1 MPEIRNLLGAFNFR
15 GDEIEKTMSSLS
27 GGERARVALLKLI
40 LRKPNFLIMDEPT
53 NHLDASSREVLE
65 QALQNYEGTILCVS
79 HDRYFVNKL
88 ASRILSFSGEEITVT
103 DGNYDDYINMLK
115 ARKGESAPLEA
126 PKKPNEY
133 LLKKEA
139 LRSERKRQT
148 RLSKIERRLK
158 EIEDEKNAV
167 SGELASPGTA
177 SEYEK
182 LIKLTEKLQELSNE
196 QAELENEWLE
206 LSE

>member
-158 EIEDEKNAV
+158 EIEDEKSAV